1 MSTSWKTNYDEDED
15 QSEEDRFYE
24 LELRICEETRLMR
37 DGIISL
43 AERAREELGDLSR
56 RVRELEAE
64 VRTIRNRSS

>member
-1 MSTSWKTNYDEDED
+1 MTEDDRQEIRMIV
-15 QSEEDRFYE
+15 QGMTLSEV
-24 LELRICEETRLMR
+24 T
-37 DGIISL
+37 L